1 MYLIELAYE
10 LDILVFI
17 SAGNLDKQDIEQIEL
32 ERRGPNTDGFIQD
45 FLKYPHHFYDPFYKD
60 RVILRFIVCEY
71 YKYK

>member
-1 MYLIELAYE
+1 MTAGCKNYNSDISAYAYVLDKLAYE

-45 FLKYPHHFYDPFYKD
+45 FLKYPHH
-60 RVILRFIVCEY
+60 L
-71 YKYK
+71 